1 MRNVFGASP
10 RAERG
15 GNATGQPAPG
25 AGRGL
30 GRHFGAAMLA
40 GTILCMRPEM
50 VEAQRVVAAE
60 IVSGGI
66 WEQLGDSTL
75 NRLIGEVL
83 RANPDIQSATARV
96 RGARAAR
103 LSATLDFVP
112 TVTAAGGY
120 TRQRLAAASFPIGG
134 GGSFPDQNIWDAG
147 FDASWEIDLFGRVR
161 KNVKAQ
167 GQLVDAAREDLR
179 NVQVTLAA
187 EVARAYFE
195 LRGAQE
201 LLAVATKNAENQ
213 RNTLKVTQDR
223 LDAGTGTAFDTER
236 AKAQLSST
244 LAVLPSLQAQV
255 AAAQYRIGVL
265 VGRSPVAVAGELGQA
280 NDLPA
285 LPSEPAISGA
295 DSLVSHRPDVRAA
308 ERELAA
314 SRSLVGSAKSE
325 YLPKVTVGG
334 QAGFTSSEFGDLGGD
349 GTFRYAVGP
358 VISWPA
364 LNLGRIKARVD
375 ASQAVSDESQARYR
389 LVVLEAE
396 QEIETSR
403 VRYRSANERVAQL
416 EESAAASER
425 AAELARLRFSEG
437 VTDFLQ
443 VLDAERTQLE
453 AQSQLVQAR
462 TDAATAYAALVKA
475 VGAR

>member
-1 MRNVFGASP
+1 MVI
-10 RAERG
+10 
-15 GNATGQPAPG
+15 
-25 AGRGL
+25 
-30 GRHFGAAMLA
+30 A
-40 GTILCMRPEM
+40 GTVLMTRPEM
-50 VEAQRVVAAE
+50 AQAQRAVAAE
-60 IVSGGI
+60 IASTGV
-66 WEQLGDSTL
+66 WDQLGDTTL
-75 NRLIGEVL
+75 TRLIAEVL
-83 RANPDIQSATARV
+83 MANPDIQSATARV

-120 TRQRLAAASFPIGG
+120 TRQRLSAAGFPIGG

-147 FDASWEIDLFGRVR
+147 FDAAWEIDLFGRVR

-201 LLAVATKNAENQ
+201 QLTVATRNAENQ

-244 LAVLPSLQAQV
+244 LAVLPTLQAQV

-265 VGRSPVAVAGELGQA
+265 VGRSPVAVAVELGGA
-280 NDLPA
+280 APLPH
-285 LPSEPAISGA
+285 LPSDTALDLS
-295 DSLVSHRPDVRAA
+295 DSVIQRRPDVRAA

-314 SRSLVGSAKSE
+314 SRSLVGSARSE
-325 YLPKVTVGG
+325 YLPKLSVGG
-334 QAGFTSSEFGDLGGD
+334 QAGFTSSEFNDLGGD

-364 LNLGRIKARVD
+364 LNLGRVKARVD
-375 ASQAVSDESQARYR
+375 ASQAVADQSRAIYR
-389 LVVLEAE
+389 RTVLEAE
-396 QEIETSR
+396 QEIQTAL
-403 VRYRSANERVAQL
+403 VRYRTAGERVGQL
-416 EESAAASER
+416 GEAAAASER
-425 AAELARLRFSEG
+425 AAELARIRFSEG

-453 AQSQLVQAR
+453 AQSQLVQGR

-475 VGAR
+475 SGGR

>member
-1 MRNVFGASP
+1 M
-10 RAERG
+10 
-15 GNATGQPAPG
+15 
-25 AGRGL
+25 
-30 GRHFGAAMLA
+30 MA
-40 GTILCMRPEM
+40 GTILCTRPEM
-50 VEAQRVVAAE
+50 VQAQRAVAAE
-60 IVSGGI
+60 IAATGV

-75 NRLIGEVL
+75 SRLIGEVL

-134 GGSFPDQNIWDAG
+134 GSFPDQNIWDAG
-147 FDASWEIDLFGRVR
+147 FDASWELDVFGRVR
-161 KNVKAQ
+161 KNVKGQ

-201 LLAVATKNAENQ
+201 LFAVATRNAENQ

-265 VGRSPVAVAGELGQA
+265 VGRSPVAVAAELG
-280 NDLPA
+280 NVHA
-285 LPSEPAISGA
+285 LPSLPVETGIEVS
-295 DSLVSHRPDVRAA
+295 DSLVERRPDVRAA

-314 SRSLVGSAKSE
+314 SRSFVGSAKSE

-334 QAGFTSSEFGDLGGD
+334 QAGFTSSEFNDLGGD

-375 ASQAVSDESQARYR
+375 ASQAVADESQARYR

-403 VRYRSANERVAQL
+403 VRYRTANERVAQL
-416 EESAAASER
+416 GESAAASER
-425 AAELARLRFSEG
+425 AAELARLRFTEG

-453 AQSQLVQAR
+453 AQSQLVQGR

-475 VGAR
+475 AGAR

>member
-1 MRNVFGASP
+1 MV
-10 RAERG
+10 
-15 GNATGQPAPG
+15 
-25 AGRGL
+25 
-30 GRHFGAAMLA
+30 
-40 GTILCMRPEM
+40 GTVLLTRPEM
-50 VEAQRVVAAE
+50 VQAQRAVAAE
-60 IVSGGI
+60 IAATGA
-66 WEQLGDSTL
+66 WETLGDSTL
-75 NRLIGEVL
+75 SRLVAEVL
-83 RANPDIQSATARV
+83 RANPDVQSAVARV

-112 TVTAAGGY
+112 TVTVAGGY

-147 FDASWEIDLFGRVR
+147 FDAAWEVDLFGRVR

-179 NVQVTLAA
+179 NIQVTLAA
-187 EVARAYFE
+187 EVARTYFE

-201 LLAVATKNAENQ
+201 QLAVATRNIENQ
-213 RNTLKVTQDR
+213 KNTLKVVQDR

-244 LAVLPSLQAQV
+244 LAVLPTLQSQV

-265 VGRSPVAVAGELGQA
+265 VGRSPVAVAAELGGTA
-280 NDLPA
+280 S
-285 LPSEPAISGA
+285 LPSLPDSSAITVN
-295 DSLVSHRPDVRAA
+295 DSVVNQRPDVRAA
-308 ERELAA
+308 EREYAA

-325 YLPKVTVGG
+325 YLPKITVGG
-334 QAGFTSSEFGDLGGD
+334 QAGFTSSEFSDLGGD

-358 VISWPA
+358 VVSWPA
-364 LNLGRIKARVD
+364 LNLGRVKARVN
-375 ASQAVSDESQARYR
+375 ASQAVADETQARFR

-396 QEIETSR
+396 QEIQTSL
-403 VRYRSANERVAQL
+403 VRFRTANERVAQL
-416 EESAAASER
+416 SEAAAASER

-453 AQSQLVQAR
+453 AQSQLVQGR
-462 TDAATAYAALVKA
+462 TDAATAYAALVKSL
-475 VGAR
+475 GGR

>member
-1 MRNVFGASP
+1 MR
-10 RAERG
+10 ERQGGSAAARLG
-15 GNATGQPAPG
+15 GNTARRLSGSAAT
-25 AGRGL
+25 RL
-30 GRHFGAAMLA
+30 GAAVMA
-40 GTILCMRPEM
+40 GTILCSRPEM
-50 VEAQRVVAAE
+50 VQAQRAVAAE
-60 IVSGGI
+60 IATAGV
-66 WEQLGDSTL
+66 WDQLNDSTL
-75 NRLIGEVL
+75 TRLIAEVL
-83 RANPDIQSATARV
+83 AANPDIQSATARI

-112 TVTAAGGY
+112 TVTAAGGF
-120 TRQRLAAASFPIGG
+120 TRQRLAGASFPIGG
-134 GGSFPDQNIWDAG
+134 GGSFPDQSIWDAG
-147 FDASWEIDLFGRVR
+147 FDASWEVDLFGRVR

-179 NVQVTLAA
+179 NVQVSLAA

-201 LLAVATKNAENQ
+201 QLAVATRNAENQ
-213 RNTLKVTQDR
+213 RNTLQVTQDR

-244 LAVLPSLQAQV
+244 LAVLPTFQAQV

-265 VGRSPVAVAGELGQA
+265 AGRSPVAVAVELGSA
-280 NDLPA
+280 AP
-285 LPSEPAISGA
+285 LPSLPGESTLALS
-295 DSLVSHRPDVRAA
+295 DSVIQHRPDVRAA

-325 YLPKVTVGG
+325 YLPKISVGG
-334 QAGFTSSEFGDLGGD
+334 QAGFTSSEFSDLGGD

-364 LNLGRIKARVD
+364 LNLGRVKARVD
-375 ASQAVSDESQARYR
+375 ASQAVADESQARYR

-396 QEIETSR
+396 QEIQTGL
-403 VRYRSANERVAQL
+403 VRFRTANERVAQL
-416 EESAAASER
+416 GEAAAASER
-425 AAELARLRFSEG
+425 AAELARIRFNEG

-453 AQSQLVQAR
+453 AQRQLVQAR

-475 VGAR
+475 LGGR

>member
-1 MRNVFGASP
+1 M
-10 RAERG
+10 
-15 GNATGQPAPG
+15 
-25 AGRGL
+25 
-30 GRHFGAAMLA
+30 A
-40 GTILCMRPEM
+40 GTVLCTSPEM
-50 VEAQRVVAAE
+50 VQAQRAVAAE
-60 IVSGGI
+60 IVATGT

-75 NRLIGEVL
+75 SRLVAEVL
-83 RANPDIQSATARV
+83 RANPDVQSATARV

-103 LSATLDFVP
+103 RSAILDFVP

-120 TRQRLAAASFPIGG
+120 TRQRLAGASFPIGD

-147 FDASWEIDLFGRVR
+147 FDASWEVDLFGRER
-161 KNVKAQ
+161 KNVKGQ

-201 LLAVATKNAENQ
+201 QLAVATKNAENQ

-236 AKAQLSST
+236 ARAQLSTT

-255 AAAQYRIGVL
+255 ASTQYRIGVL
-265 VGRSPVAVAGELGQA
+265 VGRSPVAVAIELGSTA
-280 NDLPA
+280 SLPV
-285 LPSEPAISGA
+285 LPSESGLETS
-295 DSLVSHRPDVRAA
+295 DSIVQRRPDVRAA

-314 SRSLVGSAKSE
+314 SRSFVGSAKSE
-325 YLPKVTVGG
+325 YLPKVSVGG
-334 QAGFTSSEFGDLGGD
+334 QAGFTSSEFNDLGGD

-364 LNLGRIKARVD
+364 LNLGRVKARVD
-375 ASQAVSDESQARYR
+375 ASQAVADESQARYR
-389 LVVLEAE
+389 LVILEAE
-396 QEIETSR
+396 QEINTSL
-403 VRYRSANERVAQL
+403 VRYRTANERVAQL
-416 EESAAASER
+416 GDAAAASER
-425 AAELARLRFSEG
+425 AAELARIRFAEG

-453 AQSQLVQAR
+453 AQRQLVQAR
-462 TDAATAYAALVKA
+462 TDAATAYAAVVKA

>member
-1 MRNVFGASP
+1 MRKQIGASP
-10 RAERG
+10 RAQRG
-15 GNATGQPAPG
+15 GSAARRLG
-25 AGRGL
+25 AVV
-30 GRHFGAAMLA
+30 MA
-40 GTILCMRPEM
+40 GTILCTSPEM
-50 VEAQRVVAAE
+50 VQAQRAVAAE
-60 IVSGGI
+60 IVATGT

-75 NRLIGEVL
+75 SRLVAEVL
-83 RANPDIQSATARV
+83 RANPDVQSATARV

-134 GGSFPDQNIWDAG
+134 GGAFPDQNIWDAG
-147 FDASWEIDLFGRVR
+147 FDASWEVDLFGRVR
-161 KNVKAQ
+161 KNVKGQ

-187 EVARAYFE
+187 EIARAYFE

-201 LLAVATKNAENQ
+201 QLAVATKNAENQ

-236 AKAQLSST
+236 AKAQLSTT
-244 LAVLPSLQAQV
+244 LAVLPALQAQV
-255 AAAQYRIGVL
+255 ASAQYRIGVL
-265 VGRSPVAVAGELGQA
+265 VGRSPVAVALELGSTA
-280 NDLPA
+280 PLPV
-285 LPSEPAISGA
+285 LPTESGIETS
-295 DSLVSHRPDVRAA
+295 DSIVQRRPDVRAA

-314 SRSLVGSAKSE
+314 SRSFVGSAKSE
-325 YLPKVTVGG
+325 YLPKVSVGG
-334 QAGFTSSEFGDLGGD
+334 QAGFTSSEFNDLGGD

-364 LNLGRIKARVD
+364 LNLGRVKARVD
-375 ASQAVSDESQARYR
+375 ASQAVADESQARYR

-396 QEIETSR
+396 QEIQTSL
-403 VRYRSANERVAQL
+403 VRYRTANERVAQL
-416 EESAAASER
+416 GDAAASSER
-425 AAELARLRFSEG
+425 AAELARIRFAEG

-453 AQSQLVQAR
+453 AQSTLVQAR
-462 TDAATAYAALVKA
+462 TDAATAYAAVVKA